1 MFPAIIDILR
11 LAFINFFVLE
21 GFLYCIH
28 SVSLLSRPYLGR
40 EWPFS
45 VISILFPV
53 AKSSCL
59 NLLWVFCHRDFPV
72 LLKDCVSL
80 GLSWFLTLPSHV
92 ASWLRPGRWLLLSL
106 WVRCSFQGKRWSGG
120 LCFFC
125 SFLPGSLQ
133 LSRKPSGS
141 LPGSQCHLW
150 APTEV
155 NG

>member
-1 MFPAIIDILR
+1 MFTLFMFPAIIDILR

-45 VISILFPV
+45 VISILFPI

-106 WVRCSFQGKRWSGG
+106 WVRCSFQGETMEWRPV
-120 LCFFC
+120 L
-125 SFLPGSLQ
+125 LLQ
-133 LSRKPSGS
+133 LPSRKPPA
-141 LPGSQCHLW
+141 LQETLW
-150 APTEV
+150 
-155 NG
+155 